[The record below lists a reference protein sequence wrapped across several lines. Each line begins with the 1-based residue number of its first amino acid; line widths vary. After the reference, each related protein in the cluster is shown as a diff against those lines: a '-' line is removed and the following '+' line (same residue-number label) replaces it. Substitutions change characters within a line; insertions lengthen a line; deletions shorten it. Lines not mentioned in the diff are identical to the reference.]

1 MIQEICDSPIF
12 KNFMPGIDL
21 QEENIRY
28 VTFQYDTTNDN
39 DLRIKNLIKQILYEN
54 QPLCENCQF
63 SKKVDMIYLD
73 CEKCGFLDWY
83 QSKNPKHDGSL
94 CKNYKKKFDK

>member
-28 VTFQYDTTNDN
+28 VTF
-39 DLRIKNLIKQILYEN
+39 
-54 QPLCENCQF
+54 
-63 SKKVDMIYLD
+63 
-73 CEKCGFLDWY
+73 
-83 QSKNPKHDGSL
+83 
-94 CKNYKKKFDK
+94 